1 MINASE
7 AIITDGI
14 KKLLSTISV
23 TNNLNFSAFARQN
36 IMDKD
41 FNMFMSQLKETNQ
54 TLDFFCD
61 FEKISAN
68 VDNIKLSLCM
78 LNSLIGTTD
87 LRRSVETI
95 WKRDPSA
102 FSVMDILIAV
112 RSNGKKTILNADGE
126 CINLDRLFCSVDGVI
141 DYLENTGLADIFRD
155 KKINDL
161 VDYVFGIET
170 GLDSNARKNRS
181 GHVMERM
188 VADILNHYNIKY
200 RKEVCSTEWANLQ
213 QVLGDDEKRFDFV
226 IETVRKTYLIEV
238 NFYSGGGSKLN
249 EVARSYSEI
258 APKINSVPDFE
269 FVWITDG
276 IGWRHAKNK
285 LQEAY
290 NVIPRIYNLT
300 SIKDFIK
307 EVKEQ

>member
-1 MINASE
+1 M
-7 AIITDGI
+7 
-14 KKLLSTISV
+14 
-23 TNNLNFSAFARQN
+23 
-36 IMDKD
+36 KD
-41 FNMFMSQLKETNQ
+41 FNKFMSQLQETNQ

-87 LRRSVETI
+87 LRRSIETI
-95 WKRDPSA
+95 WNRDKSA

-112 RSNGKKTILNADGE
+112 RSEGKKVVLNSKGE
-126 CINLDRLFCSVDGVI
+126 CIILDRLFESVDGVVE
-141 DYLENTGLADIFRD
+141 YLENTGLADIFRNG
-155 KKINDL
+155 KIKDL

-188 VADILNHYNIKY
+188 VANIFDTNGVIY
-200 RKEVCSTEWANLQ
+200 RQEVYSTEWPKLQ
-213 QVLGDDEKRFDFV
+213 SALGEDEKRFDFV
-226 IETVRKTYLIEV
+226 IETPNKIYLIEV

-249 EVARSYSEI
+249 EVARSYSDI
-258 APKINSVPDFE
+258 APKINSVKGFE

-276 IGWRHAKNK
+276 IGWKSATNK

-290 NVIPRIYNLT
+290 NIIPSIYNLSDIQT
-300 SIKDFIK
+300 FIEK
-307 EVKEQ
+307 LK